1 MAKNDTPAAT
11 DQLITTKKAKSN
23 VLPAIGNFNIQYNFT
38 SASLAKLVMSS
49 TTYWADGLYPVPGW
63 TDDVLEAIVFVGAMI
78 GMIVMG
84 RAGDILGRP
93 KGMRLT
99 LIMAA
104 LGAVIPACAG
114 GDPNLVYGLVCV
126 GRLILGIGVGGIY
139 PLAAVSAAE
148 GSGSAEKK
156 GKTVAGAFFWQTPGV
171 LAPYL
176 LALIMFKFIEPMPP
190 QEWVPQMEFRLLF
203 GLGVVPGLIVFIGS
217 LSEQDSEEFKQAK
230 ENTEQ
235 KGYIETITG
244 FPTDV
249 KKTLLGTSGAWFFY
263 DISYY
268 GINIFTPTILDAIC
282 MTGSKNAA
290 GDCTQTL
297 YDTALQGVI
306 TNALGLPACFCAIM
320 LIERWGSKTLNIV
333 GFTAIAVFCLAFAI
347 AYSTA
352 AENTSLLFGL
362 YCGLVFALN
371 FGPNIGTYVL
381 PAICFPAQCRG
392 TCHGMSAMSGKF
404 GAVVGTFAF
413 TLLGKG
419 SLSVIFVVN
428 FVVAALG
435 ALFSQF
441 FLKNDWEYL
450 SPEERVSTAYF
461 MGGSAIGRRSSA
473 NLQGVGLTAS
483 TT

>member
-1 MAKNDTPAAT
+1 MCWR
-11 DQLITTKKAKSN
+11 L
-23 VLPAIGNFNIQYNFT
+23 L
-38 SASLAKLVMSS
+38 
-49 TTYWADGLYPVPGW
+49 
-63 TDDVLEAIVFVGAMI
+63 FVGAMI

-84 RAGDILGRP
+84 RVGDVLGRS

-104 LGAVIPACAG
+104 LGAVIPACAA
-114 GDPNLVYGLVCV
+114 GDPNLVYGLVCL

-176 LALIMFKFIEPMPP
+176 LALII
-190 QEWVPQMEFRLLF
+190 
-203 GLGVVPGLIVFIGS
+203 FIGS
-217 LSEQDSEEFKQAK
+217 LSEHDSEEFKQAK

-244 FPTDV
+244 FSPDV

-282 MTGSKNAA
+282 MTGTKSAD

-306 TNALGLPACFCAIM
+306 TNALGLPACFGAIM
-320 LIERWGSKTLNIV
+320 LIERWGSKTLNMV

-352 AENTSLLFGL
+352 AENTTLLFGL

-404 GAVVGTFAF
+404 GAG
-413 TLLGKG
+413 
-419 SLSVIFVVN
+419 
-428 FVVAALG
+428 
-435 ALFSQF
+435 
-441 FLKNDWEYL
+441 
-450 SPEERVSTAYF
+450 
-461 MGGSAIGRRSSA
+461 
-473 NLQGVGLTAS
+473 
-483 TT
+483 